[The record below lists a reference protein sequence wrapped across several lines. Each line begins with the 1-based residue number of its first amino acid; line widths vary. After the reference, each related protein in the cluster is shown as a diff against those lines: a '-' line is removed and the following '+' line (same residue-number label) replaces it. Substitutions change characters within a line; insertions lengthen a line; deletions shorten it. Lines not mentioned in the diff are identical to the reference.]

1 MKNSKELKIY
11 KTLTAVLV
19 LALLASLAY
28 IFAPTEV
35 YTKAASV
42 ALPELSTDGFVKA
55 NVTADVLDQNTATLT
70 LSDPCYE
77 LSAGVEPTMA
87 DSILNA
93 IDNQVGPRP
102 NAHDLAK
109 DVFNALK
116 INVLMVKITERRDSM
131 YLGKIVLRQGNT
143 ILNYDVRPSDGIAI
157 GLRMNAPIYINQTLL
172 HTEGKNVC

>member
-11 KTLTAVLV
+11 KTVAVIFV
-19 LALLASLAY
+19 LAFLGAMTY
-28 IFAPTEV
+28 IFAPTMV

-42 ALPELSTDGFVKA
+42 ILPELSTNGFVQA
-55 NVTADVLDQNTATLT
+55 NVSADVLDQNTATLT
-70 LSDPCYE
+70 LSDACYE
-77 LSAGVEPTMA
+77 LTASVEPSMA
-87 DSILNA
+87 DSVLNA
-93 IDNQVGPRP
+93 LNNQVGPRP

-116 INVLMVKITERRDSM
+116 INVLMVKVTERRDSM
-131 YLGKIVLRQGNT
+131 YLAKIVLRQGNT

-157 GLRMNAPIYINQTLL
+157 GLRTDAPIYVNQTLL